1 MKGIRLIIE
10 GVENL
15 MTLNMKEIKPGFQTL
30 EEGEIQWLENVG
42 TVWLE

>member
-1 MKGIRLIIE
+1 
-10 GVENL
+10 

-42 TVWLE
+42 TVWLEQPRLDTMFQTVL